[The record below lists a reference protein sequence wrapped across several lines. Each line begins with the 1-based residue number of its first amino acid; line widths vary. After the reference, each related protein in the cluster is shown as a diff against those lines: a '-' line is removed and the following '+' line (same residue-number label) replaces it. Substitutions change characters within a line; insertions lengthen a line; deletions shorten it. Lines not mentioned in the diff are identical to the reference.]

1 MATLDSLKGGAAK
14 AFQAN
19 SKARINAL
27 VDSKLN
33 KAPTTARG
41 VPNTRKAEGAA
52 TATPRAAQARG
63 TAGATARI
71 PGVTRQTM
79 EAVGNKGGKV
89 DRRA

>member
-1 MATLDSLKGGAAK
+1 MAIAEALKGGAAK

-19 SKARINAL
+19 SKARINDL

-41 VPNTRKAEGAA
+41 VPNTRKAEGPP
-52 TATPRAAQARG
+52 TPPAAQARG
-63 TAGATARI
+63 AAKPPSVAK
-71 PGVTRQTM
+71 QAM
-79 EAVGNKGGKV
+79 EVVGNKGGKV